1 MKKSL
6 AFSLAFLLLSLLCAC
21 AYAPTMDLSGFLQQR
36 KRLDAPLDT
45 ARLYQVSHET
55 QAAYF
60 IPLSDRLSL
69 QLLCLPSG
77 EIYECRVMQRKLGA
91 DGKPVAIDEGV
102 HRAFLSECNSTVRA
116 YCFISADETA
126 SILRALS
133 VNDPAVHDQTGSST
147 LQTGHFSVHLISHPL
162 ETVLCVRN
170 EWLMESETTCQP
182 ESVPLYDDTTA
193 TRRETVP
200 HR

>member
-6 AFSLAFLLLSLLCAC
+6 AFGFTFLLLSLLCAC

-36 KRLDAPLDT
+36 KRIEVPLDT
-45 ARLYQVSHET
+45 GRLYQISHAS
-55 QAAYF
+55 QADYF
-60 IPLSDRLSL
+60 IPLTETLSL
-69 QLLCLPSG
+69 QCLCLPSG

-91 DGKPVAIDEGV
+91 DGKPVMIDEDV
-102 HRAFLSECNSTVRA
+102 HRSFLSECMVTLRA
-116 YCFISADETA
+116 YCFLTTEESE
-126 SILRALS
+126 SILHALS
-133 VNDPAVHDQTGSST
+133 ARDRTIHEKTGTNT
-147 LQTGHFSVHLISHPL
+147 LQTGHFTVQLLSHPL
-162 ETVLCVRN
+162 ETVLSVRN

-182 ESVPLYDDTTA
+182 ESVPLFDDTTA